1 MDASRVRRWNTSTCF
16 LTPPG
21 LCNMINI
28 DFEAI
33 KSVDDIAIILGCSPS
48 LIETVQNTPSCL
60 YTKKCIPKKGWR
72 KRGQYRIVHEV
83 HSDLNNL
90 QKNIATAI
98 ASRTHFPGYVQGFV
112 AKRSIATNAS
122 LHLAQKYVLNLD
134 IKDFFDTIELRQV
147 SAAFKELGCTESVAL
162 ILARLCTLHGRLVQ
176 GASTS
181 PVVAN
186 LVCIVLDQELAA
198 LGTQY
203 GCSYSRYADDI
214 TFSGDKVPDKKEIE
228 KCLKKHGFE
237 LNPDKWKRQ
246 PRGQSQYVT
255 GLTVFDDVIPRIPKN
270 LKRQLRQ
277 VVYYASKYGLKS
289 HLDKIKCQ
297 DIDSEIRRLD
307 GIIAFMYSVE
317 PEHAFQLD
325 VEWQKILKA
334 YPLLAVGCRPRNP
347 YTIRTRR
354 FSQRACAA
362 SELEEV

>member
-1 MDASRVRRWNTSTCF
+1 
-16 LTPPG
+16 
-21 LCNMINI
+21 MINI
-28 DFEAI
+28 DFGAI
-33 KSVDDIAIILGCSPS
+33 ESADDIAVILGCSS
-48 LIETVQNTPSCL
+48 FLIETVQDTPSL
-60 YTKKCIPKKGWR
+60 FYTKKRIPKKGRR
-72 KRGQYRIVHEV
+72 KQGQYRVIHEV
-83 HSDLNNL
+83 HSNLDNL

-98 ASRTHFPGYVQGFV
+98 TSKKQFPDYVQGFV

-134 IKDFFDTIELRQV
+134 IKDFFDTIELSQV
-147 SAAFKELGCTESVAL
+147 SEAFKELECTESIAL
-162 ILARLCTLHGRLVQ
+162 IFARLCTFHERLVQ

-214 TFSGDKVPDKKEIE
+214 TFSGEKVPCKMEVAKY
-228 KCLKKHGFE
+228 LKKHGFE
-237 LNPDKWKRQ
+237 LNPDKWKLQ
-246 PRGQSQYVT
+246 PRGRSQYVT
-255 GLTVFDDVIPRIPKN
+255 GLTVFDDAIPQIPKN

-277 VVYYASKYGLKS
+277 VVYYASKYGLNS

-297 DIDSEIRRLD
+297 DIGSEIRMLD

-325 VEWQKILKA
+325 VEWQKILRA
-334 YPLLAVGCRPRNP
+334 YLLLAVGCRPRDP
-347 YTIRTRR
+347 DTILARR
-354 FSQRACAA
+354 FSRRACAS